1 MNSFKA
7 RLFSGLIGYGLL
19 VGAIIAIILHS
30 FFPGF
35 SWNWYLGIFIF
46 FMIVEIFILN
56 LVEKNSYSKDKK
68 RLVNIYTLTKVI
80 KIVLSLVFVLIY
92 YIIERSYNIKMFIII
107 YIVFYLLFLIAET
120 FLFTK
125 IEKHIK
131 INNHNE

>member
-19 VGAIIAIILHS
+19 AGAIVAIILHS

-35 SWNWYLGIFIF
+35 SWSWYLGIFF
-46 FMIVEIFILN
+46 FFIAIETFILN
-56 LVEKNSYSKDKK
+56 LVEKNSHSEDKK
-68 RLVNIYTLTKVI
+68 RMVNIYTLTKVI

-125 IEKHIK
+125 VEKHIK
-131 INNHNE
+131 MEK

>member
-1 MNSFKA
+1 MNQFKA

-19 VGAIIAIILHS
+19 VGAIVAIILHN

-46 FMIVEIFILN
+46 FIVVETFILN
-56 LVEKNSYSKDKK
+56 LVEKSSHSEDKK
-68 RLVNIYTLTKVI
+68 RLVNIYTLTKAI
-80 KIVLSLVFVLIY
+80 KIILSLVFVLVY

-125 IEKHIK
+125 VEKHIK
-131 INNHNE
+131 IKNNNE